1 MAKQKLRAEKDVEM
15 VYSALDVSHSIKVL
29 DGSLKQTYYPT
40 NGDYVPNRNIIPT
53 VLIPS
58 FIVKGKDGIIENGEK
73 VSELSGGKWFENDV
87 QIVNNPDYEV
97 GKNYQLTIFK
107 NIEDVT
113 TLRFE
118 GEFLDKRNK
127 KVIAFDNSILLST
140 IHHNEHKAEPKLE
153 LDKPNNW
160 EHFPVKS
167 GDGIVSIKATV
178 TDDKLYHS
186 AVRWFM
192 VKDKVEIPIEETL
205 FYVSGQNTNE
215 LKVDTS
221 YMGEV
226 LIRAKNLDYEELFGD
241 EPENLLVGG
250 NIPVKNNKYYMTSYD
265 FSDFIQED
273 EEITLTLKGKLGEGK
288 SIFTL
293 YNTNAYTIGIGNTKD
308 IGNGFYIL
316 TAKWKIGEKEN
327 TKAVIYAFPPDT
339 TTESEIEWAV
349 LTRGNT
355 PATQWTPSTKD
366 LAPDG
371 IVKGQYEAEIL
382 FMRKLPNNLRIDTTV
397 PSIIP
402 NTLTDFRVQAIISHT
417 GGIIENPDEHFF
429 VEWLKKSTGA
439 GQTEQVVGY
448 TSEIDISLKEGDKVI
463 VQIEQYDEYKASVS
477 SDNKIMT
484 DEQNRIIT
492 LR

>member
-97 GKNYQLTIFK
+97 GKDYQLTIFK
-107 NIEDVT
+107 NVEDVT

-127 KVIAFDNSILLST
+127 KIIAFDNSILLST

-167 GDGIVSIKATV
+167 GDGIVSIRATV

-226 LIRAKNLDYEELFGD
+226 LIRAKNLDYEEIFGD
-241 EPENLLVGG
+241 EPENLLLDSGKL
-250 NIPVKNNKYYMTSYD
+250 VKNEEYQIASYD
-265 FSDFIQED
+265 LAKQIED
-273 EEITLTLKGKLGEGK
+273 GEEVTATLKGKLGSGKHIFILFNTDANISIGNIIKKENGIYSNTLKWTIGK
-288 SIFTL
+288 SM
-293 YNTNAYTIGIGNTKD
+293 NTRA
-308 IGNGFYIL
+308 L
-316 TAKWKIGEKEN
+316 
-327 TKAVIYAFPPDT
+327 IYAHPLGVT
-339 TTESEIEWAV
+339 VESEIEWIT
-349 LTRGNT
+349 LTRGS
-355 PATQWTPSTKD
+355 TPSTQWIPSPKD
-366 LAPDG
+366 FAPDG

-429 VEWLKKSTGA
+429 VEWLKKSTDA

-448 TSEIDISLKEGDKVI
+448 TSEIDLSLKEGDKVI

>member
-97 GKNYQLTIFK
+97 GKDYQLTIFK
-107 NIEDVT
+107 NVEDVT

-127 KVIAFDNSILLST
+127 KIIAFDNSILLST

-167 GDGIVSIKATV
+167 GDGIVSIRATV

-226 LIRAKNLDYEELFGD
+226 LIRAKNLDYEEIFGD
-241 EPENLLVGG
+241 EPENLLLDSGKL
-250 NIPVKNNKYYMTSYD
+250 VKNEEYQIASYD
-265 FSDFIQED
+265 LAKQIED
-273 EEITLTLKGKLGEGK
+273 GEEVTATLKGKLGSGKSVFRLFNTDGNTPIGDIREKENGIYSHTLKWTIGK
-288 SIFTL
+288 SI
-293 YNTNAYTIGIGNTKD
+293 NTKLLV
-308 IGNGFYIL
+308 ITIP
-316 TAKWKIGEKEN
+316 N
-327 TKAVIYAFPPDT
+327 TVT
-339 TTESEIEWAV
+339 VESEIEWAV
-349 LTRGNT
+349 LTRGS
-355 PATQWTPSTKD
+355 TPSTKW
-366 LAPDG
+366 APSPKDFAPG
-371 IVKGQYEAEIL
+371 GVVKGQYEAEIL

-429 VEWLKKSTGA
+429 VEWLKKSTDA

-448 TSEIDISLKEGDKVI
+448 TSEIDLSLKEGDKVI